1 MPVQGRLLAIAH
13 YGGQHARVAW
23 RSEEQERQ
31 REGEGDVVLQTLRK
45 SLEAREVI
53 AVVGAGVSAA
63 ATLVWNASV
72 WPLVVHSLTTVHR
85 TPRRPHGK
93 ACCSGV

>member
-1 MPVQGRLLAIAH
+1 LLAIAH
-13 YGGQHARVAW
+13 YGGQRHARVAW

-72 WPLVVHSLTTVHR
+72 
-85 TPRRPHGK
+85 
-93 ACCSGV
+93 